1 MPMKNHPKEV
11 KAKILLHRRIA
22 PEYFCLRLLCPE
34 IARSAQ
40 PGQFILL
47 RVNEL
52 RDPFLRRPFSF
63 SRILPPK
70 GKRTRPEDE
79 GALEICYKIVG
90 RGTSLMTQLREGQR
104 LDVLGP
110 LGKGFWEIEGQERAI
125 LVGGGIGVAPLL
137 PWAERLQGERRKRKK
152 APKSLEENPE
162 VLVLIGGKSRD
173 KILGMRELKKIGGEP
188 QVATEDGSLG
198 MQGLATDLLERE
210 LMTQGSKSASLYAC
224 GPMPMLARV
233 AQIADQFDLPVP
245 GAHGSPDGLRGRG
258 LPGMCGESQRV
269 CFGQKRPKARIRR
282 PPGKRIV
289 PAGECGEGEMGSAK
303 ESLGPV
309 ITEVAAFRYA
319 RACKEGPVFEAK
331 EILWE

>member
-1 MPMKNHPKEV
+1 MKTHPKEL
-11 KAKILLHRRIA
+11 KAKILFHRRIA
-22 PEYFCLRLLCPE
+22 SDYFRLRLLCPD

-63 SRILPPK
+63 SRIFPPK

-90 RGTSLMTQLREGQR
+90 RGTFLMTQLREGQR

-110 LGKGFWEIEGQERAI
+110 LGKGFWAPEGQKRAI
-125 LVGGGIGVAPLL
+125 LVGGGIGIAPLI
-137 PWAERLQGERRKRKK
+137 PWAEELRGERGKKRRI
-152 APKSLEENPE
+152 PKNLEENPE
-162 VLVLIGGKSRD
+162 VLVLIGGKSRE
-173 KILGMRELKKIGGEP
+173 KILGIREFKKIGFEP
-188 QVATEDGSLG
+188 QVATEDGTLG

-210 LMTQGSKSASLYAC
+210 LMTHGPKSASLYAC

-233 AQIADQFDLPVP
+233 AQIADQFDLPCQVLLEARMACGV
-245 GAHGSPDGLRGRG
+245 GACLGCAVKVKERTLRGM
-258 LPGMCGESQRV
+258 PESEES
-269 CFGQKRPKARIRR
+269 PAAREGARL
-282 PPGKRIV
+282 
-289 PAGECGEGEMGSAK
+289 AGECGEGEMGSPQ
-303 ESLGPV
+303 ESLIPV
-309 ITEVAAFRYA
+309 IAEVPAFRYA